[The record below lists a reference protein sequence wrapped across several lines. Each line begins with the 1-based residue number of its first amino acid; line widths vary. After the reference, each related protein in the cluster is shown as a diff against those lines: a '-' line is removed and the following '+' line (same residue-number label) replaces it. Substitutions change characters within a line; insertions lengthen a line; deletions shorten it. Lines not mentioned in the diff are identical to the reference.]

1 MQGIP
6 PDDIFDMDDAMGATP
21 PEAASNHGDDA
32 GGREEEEEDMPVVK
46 RRRLEV
52 SRSDVEEE
60 QSVSRSVSPWEQ
72 TPSSNQITVPV
83 PHPPPLPSFSDKLV
97 EVYHEPIQPS
107 ATPTY
112 LQHRFM
118 VSISLDILYP
128 CQYNIS
134 GYSVCMSVY
143 LWIFCIHVSIL

>member
-6 PDDIFDMDDAMGATP
+6 PDDIFSIDDAMGATP
-21 PEAASNHGDDA
+21 TDAPATSLDPGDDA
-32 GGREEEEEDMPVVK
+32 GGREEEEDMPVLK
-46 RRRLEV
+46 RRRLDV
-52 SRSDVEEE
+52 SRSDGEEE

-72 TPSSNQITVPV
+72 TPSSNQIAVPV
-83 PHPPPLPSFSDKLV
+83 PRPPPLPSFSDKLV

-118 VSISLDILYP
+118 VSTIIY
-128 CQYNIS
+128 
-134 GYSVCMSVY
+134 GYFVCMSVY
-143 LWIFCIHVSIL
+143 MYLPTNQ